1 MPHYDHG
8 LLDVKVIRRIH
19 FSAGHRLVGHEGACA
34 YLHGHNYL
42 VFIHASGDLDPVG
55 RVIDFAVLKER
66 VGGWILEHWDHG
78 FIVASHDEDA
88 RRALESF
95 TSGGLKQKTYVL
107 DRNPTAENMAA
118 YLALEVSPR
127 VLAGTGVRVTKVVV
141 QETENCFAECV
152 VE

>member
-1 MPHYDHG
+1 MSS
-8 LLDVKVIRRIH
+8 LQVVRRIH

-42 VFIHASGDLDPVG
+42 VFIHAAGDLDPVG

-78 FIVASHDEDA
+78 FIVAAHDVDG
-88 RRALESF
+88 RRAIAAFER
-95 TSGGLKQKTYVL
+95 GGLKQKTFVL
-107 DRNPTAENMAA
+107 DRNPTAEN
-118 YLALEVSPR
+118 LAHFLAHDVSPR
-127 VLAGTGVRVTKVVV
+127 VLQGTGVKVVKIV
-141 QETENCFAECV
+141 LQETENCFAECV